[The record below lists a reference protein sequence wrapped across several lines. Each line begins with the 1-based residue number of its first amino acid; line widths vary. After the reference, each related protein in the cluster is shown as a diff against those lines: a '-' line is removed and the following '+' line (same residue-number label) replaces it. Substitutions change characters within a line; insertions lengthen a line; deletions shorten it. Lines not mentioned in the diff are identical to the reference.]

1 MTYVGMTTPMATA
14 HDLLICSVVL
24 TPWAVLGLVKFSS
37 QWRWDANVTIQA
49 LGLIVLI
56 WGATLWRL
64 W

>member
-1 MTYVGMTTPMATA
+1 MATA